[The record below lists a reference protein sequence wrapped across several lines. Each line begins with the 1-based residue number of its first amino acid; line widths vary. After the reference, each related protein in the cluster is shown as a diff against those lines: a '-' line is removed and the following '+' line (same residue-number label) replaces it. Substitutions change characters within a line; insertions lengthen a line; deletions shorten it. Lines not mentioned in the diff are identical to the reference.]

1 MKTKGVF
8 LVPTFMALDWVA
20 TNADGYPP
28 NIAEKARVAAAS
40 HGDMF
45 RAALRIGVPVALGT
59 DAPVRPAGHYRN
71 AMGFAL
77 MVDAVRRPGEDLP
90 AGTRNSAR
98 RPGPDHQVGSLKTGK
113 GADR

>member
-59 DAPVRPAGHYRN
+59 DATVRPDGHGRN
-71 AMGFAL
+71 AMEFAL
-77 MVDAVRRPGEDLP
+77 MVDAGMRPG
-90 AGTRNSAR
+90 AR
-98 RPGPDHQVGSLKTGK
+98 SEEHTSELQSLMRISY
-113 GADR
+113 AVFC

>member
-59 DAPVRPAGHYRN
+59 DATVRPAGPGRN
-71 AMGFAL
+71 AMEFAL
-77 MVDAVRRPGEDLP
+77 LVDAGMRPGAALL
-90 AGTRNSAR
+90 AGPSHAAR
-98 RPGPDHQVGSLKTGK
+98 APGLDAQIGQDPKT
-113 GADR
+113 AV

>member
-45 RAALRIGVPVALGT
+45 RAALRLGVPVALGN
-59 DAPVRPAGHYRN
+59 DATVRPDGHGRN
-71 AMGFAL
+71 RSEE
-77 MVDAVRRPGEDLP
+77 RR
-90 AGTRNSAR
+90 
-98 RPGPDHQVGSLKTGK
+98 VGNGWDRTGRSRWSPYMNKKKKKTNK
-113 GADR
+113 QQR